1 MTSSVFRGRPRH
13 AASYISVRVAHTV
26 LGGSVSVAWL
36 VLPVM
41 TMGTQDPV
49 PAVRAGPVAE
59 AGAATPEQ
67 HAPEQQRTSP
77 ADLVVPL
84 VAVGAAGVLAG
95 YAYVRRTRR
104 ARTRTTPGSASA
116 EPPAHAPVVSDRQ
129 ARAALVGAD
138 DAVRTSREELACAA
152 ARSGDAAVEPFTR
165 ALRAAETELS
175 AAFAIHRRYEEGL
188 PGDPDARRQA
198 LVGVLGRCAEAGRRL
213 DAETAGFDR
222 TRALER
228 DAGRAAEAAEG
239 RVRELAGRAA
249 DAEATSARLVER
261 HGPAAVEPVQGYAVQ
276 ARDRLA
282 FAAAQLDRARQAAGA
297 GETARAVRGLRA
309 AEGALGQSDVLVTG
323 VERLSHDLREAA
335 ALVPAALTG
344 AEAALA
350 DVRRGART
358 WGYGYAPVERSRARR
373 RPPGRNG
380 TVAGRNGGT
389 VGRNSTVAGRN
400 GATAERRPPAPP
412 APVPPPKQLVP
423 VGELRARL
431 AHADTVLAAVRQEL
445 TGGPYDPLDAL
456 RRIARA
462 VEAVGEGRR
471 GVVALA
477 GFRVA
482 CSAAG
487 AAEDF
492 VATHRAAVGAEARTL
507 LADAVRRLAQGGIQD
522 ADELARAARTLAER
536 DVRVHGTPYAGAAG
550 HDLGLAGAVLGG
562 VLLGEDPDGGP
573 PASFGGPLTRGR
585 FRTG

>member
-41 TMGTQDPV
+41 TIGTQDPV
-49 PAVRAGPVAE
+49 PAVRAGPVAVAE
-59 AGAATPEQ
+59 AAAPEQ
-67 HAPEQQRTSP
+67 HAPEQHRTSP

-84 VAVGAAGVLAG
+84 VAVGTAGVLAG
-95 YAYVRRTRR
+95 YAYLRRTRR
-104 ARTRTTPGSASA
+104 ARTRTTPGSASG
-116 EPPAHAPVVSDRQ
+116 EPPARTHVVSDRQ
-129 ARAALVGAD
+129 ARAALVAAD
-138 DAVRTSREELACAA
+138 DAVRTSREELAWAA
-152 ARSGDAAVEPFTR
+152 ARLGAAAVEPFIR

-188 PGDPDARRQA
+188 PGDAGARRQA

-213 DAETAGFDR
+213 DAEAAGFDR

-228 DAGRAAEAAEG
+228 DTGGAAEATEG

-249 DAEATSARLVER
+249 DAEATSAGLVER
-261 HGPAAVEPVQGYAVQ
+261 HGPTAVEPVQGYAVQ
-276 ARDRLA
+276 AGDRLV
-282 FAAAQLDRARQAAGA
+282 FAAAQLDRARQAAGT
-297 GETARAVRGLRA
+297 GETMRAVRGLRA
-309 AEGALGQSDVLVTG
+309 AEGALTQADVLVTG
-323 VERLSHDLREAA
+323 VARLSRDLRAAA

-350 DVRRGART
+350 DARRGMGA
-358 WGYGYAPVERSRARR
+358 GGYAPFERSRALR

-380 TVAGRNGGT
+380 TAAGRNGRT
-389 VGRNSTVAGRN
+389 VGRT
-400 GATAERRPPAPP
+400 GATADRRPP

-462 VEAVGEGRR
+462 VEPVGAGHR

-477 GFRVA
+477 GFRA
-482 CSAAG
+482 ARSAA
-487 AAEDF
+487 ATAEDF

-507 LADAVRRLAQGGIQD
+507 LAEAVRRLAQGDTGA
-522 ADELARAARTLAER
+522 ADGLARVARTLAER

-585 FRTG
+585 LRTG

>member
-41 TMGTQDPV
+41 TIGTQDPV
-49 PAVRAGPVAE
+49 PAVRAGPVSVAE
-59 AGAATPEQ
+59 AAAPEQ
-67 HAPEQQRTSP
+67 HRTSP

-84 VAVGAAGVLAG
+84 VAVGTAGVLAG

-104 ARTRTTPGSASA
+104 ARTRTTPASA
-116 EPPAHAPVVSDRQ
+116 EPPARTHVVSDRQ
-129 ARAALVGAD
+129 ARAALVAAD
-138 DAVRTSREELACAA
+138 DAVRTSREELAWAA
-152 ARSGDAAVEPFTR
+152 ARLGAAAVEPFIR
-165 ALRAAETELS
+165 ALRTAETELS

-188 PGDPDARRQA
+188 PGDAGARRQA

-213 DAETAGFDR
+213 DAEAAGFDR

-228 DAGRAAEAAEG
+228 DAGGATEAAEG
-239 RVRELAGRAA
+239 RGRELAGRAA
-249 DAEATSARLVER
+249 DAEATSAGLVER

-276 ARDRLA
+276 ARDRLV
-282 FAAAQLDRARQAAGA
+282 FAAAQLDRARQATGA
-297 GETARAVRGLRA
+297 GETMRAVRGLRA
-309 AEGALGQSDVLVTG
+309 AEGALAQADVLVTG
-323 VERLSHDLREAA
+323 VARLSRDLREAA

-350 DVRRGART
+350 DARRGAGTR
-358 WGYGYAPVERSRARR
+358 GYGDDAPFERSRALR
-373 RPPGRNG
+373 RPPGRHG
-380 TVAGRNGGT
+380 TAVGRNGT
-389 VGRNSTVAGRN
+389 AAGRNSTAAGRNSTTARRN
-400 GATAERRPPAPP
+400 GATADRRPP

-462 VEAVGEGRR
+462 VEPVGAGRR

-477 GFRVA
+477 GFRA
-482 CSAAG
+482 ARSAA
-487 AAEDF
+487 ASAEDF

-507 LADAVRRLAQGGIQD
+507 LAEAVRQLAQGD
-522 ADELARAARTLAER
+522 TRAADELARAARTLAER

-562 VLLGEDPDGGP
+562 VLLGEEPDGGP